1 MLCYYWLVKTIAAA
15 FTPAH
20 DYFESLV
27 EKIPNAKKRV
37 IINAMTIMWGP
48 RTEQLVPLL
57 IAAVQRGAEVRIVG
71 DIYSKFY
78 AMTPRPNRTPVPSW
92 KHIEGV
98 IEQLQS
104 AGASVTYIGRPLG
117 LNPFKRRC
125 HTKIIIIDD
134 FVYSFGGINF
144 GDDSFLNHDYM
155 LGMHDA
161 KLADRLYAMVR
172 EIESDRKSP
181 MEDAREQLSEADE
194 MLFDG
199 GTLKKSVIYETACDV
214 VAEAKKVY
222 YVSQMCPSGKLAEL
236 ITATDNECYF
246 IRPSQADPPAQ
257 FDLAWDALRYRVNN
271 LYKGKTYIHA
281 KFILTEGRD
290 GSRHLISGSNN
301 FSWRG
306 IKYGTKEIA
315 LHSTDP
321 ELWQTFYTFLR
332 TEVANE
338 DKN

>member
-1 MLCYYWLVKTIAAA
+1 MLCYYWLVKTISAA
-15 FTPAH
+15 FTPAN
-20 DYFESLV
+20 DYFEALLT
-27 EKIPNAKKRV
+27 KIPKAKKRV
-37 IINAMTIMWGP
+37 IINAMTVMWGE

-57 IAAVQRGAEVRIVG
+57 SAAAGRGVEVRVVG

-78 AMTPRPNRTPVPSW
+78 AMTPRPNRSPVPSW

-98 IEQLQS
+98 IAQLQS
-104 AGASVTYIGRPLG
+104 AGVSVTYIGKPLG

-125 HTKIIIIDD
+125 HTKITILDD

-155 LGMHDA
+155 LGMYDS
-161 KLADRLYAMVR
+161 KLADRLYALVR
-172 EIESDRKSP
+172 AIEADTKQMDDIRK
-181 MEDAREQLSEADE
+181 QLSEADE

-199 GTLKKSVIYETACDV
+199 GTPNQSIIYETACDV
-214 VAEAKKVY
+214 VADAEKVY
-222 YVSQMCPSGKLAEL
+222 LVSQMCPSGKLAEL
-236 ITATDNECYF
+236 ITAADNECYF

-257 FDLAWDALRYRVNN
+257 FDLAWDAWRYRVRN
-271 LYKGKTYIHA
+271 LYKGHTYIHA

-290 GSRHLISGSNN
+290 GSKHLISGSNN

-321 ELWQTFYTFLR
+321 ELWQTFYTFMR

-338 DKN
+338 DRN

>member
-1 MLCYYWLVKTIAAA
+1 MLCYYWLMKTISAA
-15 FTPAH
+15 FTPAN
-20 DYFESLV
+20 DYFEALLA
-27 EKIPNAKKRV
+27 KIPKAKKRI
-37 IINAMTIMWGP
+37 IINAMTIMWGA
-48 RTEQLVPLL
+48 RTEQLVPMLV
-57 IAAVQRGAEVRIVG
+57 AAAKRGVEVRIVG

-78 AMTPRPNRTPVPSW
+78 AMTPRPNRSPVPSW
-92 KHIEGV
+92 KHIESVTAELQTAGV
-98 IEQLQS
+98 
-104 AGASVTYIGRPLG
+104 SVTYIGRPLG
-117 LNPFKRRC
+117 LNPFKKRC

-134 FVYSFGGINF
+134 YVYSFGGINF

-155 LGMHDA
+155 LGVDNQ
-161 KLADRLYAMVR
+161 KLADRLYTLVR
-172 EIESDRKSP
+172 EIEADRKLP
-181 MEDAREQLSEADE
+181 MKDAREQLSEADE

-199 GTLKKSVIYETACDV
+199 GTFKQSVIYETACDV
-214 VAEAKKVY
+214 VAEAEKVY

-271 LYKGKTYIHA
+271 RYKGATYIHA
-281 KFILTEGRD
+281 KFILTVGRD
-290 GSRHLISGSNN
+290 GTKHLVSGSNN
-301 FSWRG
+301 FNWRG

-321 ELWQTFYTFLR
+321 ELWQTFYTFLC

-338 DKN
+338 DQN